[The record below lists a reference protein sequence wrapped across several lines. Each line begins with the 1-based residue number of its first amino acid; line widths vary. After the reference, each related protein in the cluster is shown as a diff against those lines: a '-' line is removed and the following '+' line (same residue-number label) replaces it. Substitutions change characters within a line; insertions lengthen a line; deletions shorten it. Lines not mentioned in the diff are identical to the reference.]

1 MTKIKIKLPEKL
13 QKFEYVNIL
22 FFTAKE
28 FEEKFEKYLDILLV
42 QIELQLPPH
51 DSKQTGS
58 SVEQIDG
65 NYILY
70 IRFQL
75 HWKDKTNLTSLP
87 TPQDVS
93 SLLSNALERLLNDF
107 KKSDNNLE

>member
-1 MTKIKIKLPEKL
+1 MTKIKIKLPEEL

-28 FEEKFEKYLDILLV
+28 FEDKFEKYLDKLLV
-42 QIELQLPPH
+42 QIELLLPPH
-51 DSKQTGS
+51 DPKQTGS

-87 TPQDVS
+87 SPQEVS
-93 SLLSNALERLLNDF
+93 STLSNVLDRVLKDF
-107 KKSDNNLE
+107 EESENNLE